1 MSLRLILLGTDGGP
15 RPKVNRSAPAN
26 LVVFNDELFVVDC
39 GNGVARQIVRAGYDL
54 HKLRAT
60 FITHNHS
67 DHNADYGTLLLL
79 AWASGLSSPVDTYGP
94 APISDMTSH
103 FVAMNKFDIDLR
115 ESDEGRPNFQSL
127 VTSHEVASPGVIY
140 ERGGLQVSCV
150 LVNHPPIVHSFAYR
164 FDTFD
169 RSIVFSGDTTYCPDL
184 VEFARGA
191 DVLVHEVMFVDALE
205 DVLPNNNGRTLLD
218 HLLSSHTPVGLAG
231 KVAEEAQVKT
241 LVLSHFVP
249 GSSIVSDDQWKDA
262 AEKEFSGEVI
272 VGHDLMNI

>member
-1 MSLRLILLGTDGGP
+1 MSLRLVLLGTDGGP

-79 AWASGLSSPVDTYGP
+79 AWVSGLSSPVDTYGP
-94 APISDMTSH
+94 APISMMTNH
-103 FVAMNKFDIDLR
+103 FFAMNRFDIDLR
-115 ESDEGRPNFQSL
+115 KSDEGRPDFESL
-127 VTSHEVASPGVIY
+127 VTPHEVESPGVIY
-140 ERGGLQVSCV
+140 ERNGLRVSCV
-150 LVNHPPIVHSFAYR
+150 LVDHPPIIHAFAYR
-164 FDTFD
+164 FDTAE
-169 RSIVFSGDTTYCPDL
+169 RSIVFSGDTAYCPDL
-184 VEFARGA
+184 IQFAKGA
-191 DVLVHEVMFVDALE
+191 DVLVHEAMFVDALD
-205 DVLPNNNGRTLLD
+205 DVLVNNNGKTLVE
-218 HLLSSHTPVGLAG
+218 HLLASHTPVGMAG

-249 GSSIVSDDQWKDA
+249 GSSVVTDDQWKGEA
-262 AEKEFSGEVI
+262 KKEFSGKVV
-272 VGHDLMNI
+272 VGHDLMVV